1 MDRVLKLFEGVQKSM
16 DADAV
21 HDLRVALRRCR
32 AVAETMQEVDADRDW
47 RALRRQ
53 SRSVFQS
60 LGALR
65 DIQILEEWVV
75 KLTSEDDSV
84 RHSCL
89 DRLQERGAAL
99 RDKARQSMED
109 FDRQAWKRLGR
120 KLSRRARLVRANG
133 ATAQCLALE
142 RFLDLLESHA
152 RAVPTET
159 PGRWHELRI
168 ALKRFRYV
176 VEHFLPAQYAVWEA
190 SIKQMQDLLGKLH
203 DLYVVRAFVVRESE
217 AAGVAGPDEAAV
229 ELLTRTINDE
239 RQHCMIQYRERAH
252 GPAGLLRE
260 WETGLP
266 QGKRIGTVTA
276 ARLRTTAQALD
287 PRFERTV
294 HISRLALQLFDRV
307 AGRREPVLREA
318 RTRLIFGTAARL
330 QGIRPSN
337 SRGSRQKG
345 AYKILRGLPPPIG
358 WTADE
363 WETVACT
370 VRYGRGPEPSPTDST
385 FAPLRP
391 DPQHPVS
398 VLAGVLRLARAL
410 QRSGGSSL
418 EAAGRIDAGSDLRL
432 EVAGLKDSRKI
443 AGRLASAKHL
453 LEVCLGTHVIIDPS
467 WRPSAAARAI

>member
-75 KLTSEDDSV
+75 KLTSEDDSI
-84 RHSCL
+84 RHVCL
-89 DRLQERGAAL
+89 DRLQERGAEL

-159 PGRWHELRI
+159 PERWHELRI

-190 SIKQMQDLLGKLH
+190 SVKQMQDLLGKLH

-217 AAGVAGPDEAAV
+217 AARVAGPDETAV
-229 ELLTRTINDE
+229 ELLTRTIDDE
-239 RQHCMIQYRERAH
+239 RQHCMVQYRERAH

-260 WETGLP
+260 WEAGLP
-266 QGKRIGTVTA
+266 QGKRIGAVTA

-318 RTRLIFGTAARL
+318 RTRLIFGAAARL

-345 AYKILRGLPPPIG
+345 AYRILRGLPPPIG

-370 VRYGRGPEPSPTDST
+370 VRYGRGPEPSPTDSA

-391 DPQHPVS
+391 DRQHLVS

-410 QRSGGSSL
+410 QRSGGSAL
-418 EAAGRIDAGSDLRL
+418 EAAGRSDPGGDLRL
-432 EVAGLKDSRKI
+432 EVASLKDSRKI
-443 AGRLASAKHL
+443 AGRLACAKHL
-453 LEVCLGTHVIIDPS
+453 LEVCLGTHVIIDGS
-467 WRPSAAARAI
+467 WRPSAAGRV